1 MLLPR
6 RSGERKGEVGA
17 APCDLQPVRGSLEKR
32 DCAEREKLSQVRERE
47 LADGRESIMR
57 AKLEAVGM
65 APST

>member
-1 MLLPR
+1 MILPR

-32 DCAEREKLSQVRERE
+32 DCAERDRLSQVRERE
-47 LADGRESIMR
+47 LVDGRESTMR
-57 AKLEAVGM
+57 AKLEAVNM

>member
-1 MLLPR
+1 MILPR

-32 DCAEREKLSQVRERE
+32 DCAERDRLSQVRERE
-47 LADGRESIMR
+47 LVDGRESTMR
-57 AKLEAVGM
+57 AKLEAVDM